1 VSAVGAL
8 AETGRDPRVAWACR
22 VALLLA
28 VVGVFGTWRE
38 SRPVSLDGL
47 EGPHNGWLV
56 IIFALI
62 ALAGM
67 RASTRGSW
75 LGIVTVAGS
84 AGVMLFTAIDDLVND
99 ESVLGGSSA
108 WGIWLTIVASAA
120 LAGAAVFAAVERI
133 RGSGP
138 VFAAPPTGAP
148 PATDGWWPRTVA
160 GFNRWWRPVL
170 AVVGILLAAFF
181 FVLSRQVLAI
191 VEKPSWP
198 PPASAITAADAQ
210 LATERFVARSD
221 VSPADVGVPFAW
233 STAATIDPWPEGKNF
248 FPRIFADIEKARSS
262 VHILMFGWRE
272 GTVGPE
278 LASLLE
284 RKLNEGVEVR
294 IILDSQGTKPYG
306 PTKPM
311 FTKLADAGAQIV
323 VNDVLPL
330 DKDGLYPD
338 HQKVDWSQD
347 DVGRAD
353 HRKLYVIDG
362 KVAWIGGAGVEDHF
376 ENGQFHDVM
385 VRVTGNVV
393 RQAQALFL
401 MSFHAHDGPL
411 PDNLSKY
418 FPVQPEPGRIPIAI
432 LQTVPGGFTSADQA
446 ISELID
452 HARTRLD
459 LMNPYFT
466 DAAMIQRVIAAAKR
480 GVKVRIVV
488 SQTSNNPQASYALKY
503 HYSDLLHAGV
513 QIWEYPGA
521 VVHAKLVLADNT
533 VVFGT
538 VNFDAWSLYRNYEVA
553 MMARSGDVAD
563 LFESRI
569 FAPDIAHSVP
579 GTPPGGVVS
588 GAKEWLWD
596 QLAYFL

>member
-1 VSAVGAL
+1 VSAKPA
-8 AETGRDPRVAWACR
+8 RDPRVAWTCR

-28 VVGVFGTWRE
+28 VVGVFGTWRD
-38 SRPVSLDGL
+38 SGPVSLDGFQ
-47 EGPHNGWLV
+47 GPHNGWLV

-67 RASTRGSW
+67 RACARGSW

-84 AGVMLFTAIDDLVND
+84 AGVMLFTAIDDLGND
-99 ESVLGGSSA
+99 GSVLGGSSG
-108 WGIWLTIVASAA
+108 WGVWLTIAASAV
-120 LAGAAVFAAVERI
+120 LAGAAIFSAVERI

-138 VFAAPPTGAP
+138 AFAAPPKGQLSRN
-148 PATDGWWPRTVA
+148 GWWPRTVA
-160 GFNRWWRPVL
+160 GFKRWWRPVL
-170 AVVGILLAAFF
+170 AVIGILAAAFF
-181 FVLSRQVLAI
+181 FVLSRHVLAI

-198 PPASAITAADAQ
+198 PGPTAITAAGAQ
-210 LATERFVARSD
+210 IATERFAARSN
-221 VSPADVGVPFAW
+221 VSPSDVGVPFAW

-272 GTVGPE
+272 GTVGTE
-278 LASLLE
+278 LTNLLL
-284 RKLNEGVEVR
+284 RKLKEGVEVR

-330 DKDGLYPD
+330 DEDGLYPD
-338 HQKVDWSQD
+338 HQQVDWSQD

-411 PDNLSKY
+411 PADLSKY
-418 FPVQPEPGRIPIAI
+418 FPAQPDPGRIPIAL
-432 LQTVPGGFTSADQA
+432 LQTVPGGFLSADQA
-446 ISELID
+446 IRQLID

-466 DAAMIQRVIAAAKR
+466 DADMIQRVIAAAKR
-480 GVKVRIVV
+480 GVKVRLVI
-488 SQTSNNPQASYALKY
+488 SQTSNNPQAAAALEY
-503 HYSDLLHAGV
+503 HYGDLIHAGV

-521 VVHAKLVLADNT
+521 VVHAKIVLADDT

-538 VNFDAWSLYRNYEVA
+538 VNLDAWSLYRNYEVA
-553 MMARSGDVAD
+553 MMARSAPVAN
-563 LFESRI
+563 LFEERI
-569 FAPDIAHSVP
+569 FNPDIARSRP
-579 GTPPGGVVS
+579 GQPPGGIVAW
-588 GAKEWLWD
+588 AKEWFWD
-596 QLAYFL
+596 KLAYFL

>member
-1 VSAVGAL
+1 VDGQPQKRA
-8 AETGRDPRVAWACR
+8 RDPRVGWACR
-22 VALLLA
+22 GALLLV
-28 VVGVFGTWRE
+28 VVGVFGTWRG
-38 SRPVSLDGL
+38 SGPVSLDGFQ
-47 EGPHNGWLV
+47 GPHNGWLV

-62 ALAGM
+62 ALAGL
-67 RASTRGSW
+67 RACARGSW

-99 ESVLGGSSA
+99 ESVLGGSSG
-108 WGIWLTIVASAA
+108 WGIWVTIVASAVLGVAA
-120 LAGAAVFAAVERI
+120 LFAAVERI
-133 RGSGP
+133 RGAAP
-138 VFAAPPTGAP
+138 VFAAPPKGP
-148 PATDGWWPRTVA
+148 SPAKNGWRPTTA
-160 GFNRWWRPVL
+160 AAFKRWWRPGL
-170 AVVGILLAAFF
+170 ALIGILAAAFF
-181 FVLSRQVLAI
+181 FFVSRQVLAI

-198 PPASAITAADAQ
+198 PPANAVTAAGAQ

-221 VSPADVGVPFAW
+221 VSPADVDIPFAW
-233 STAATIDPWPEGKNF
+233 STAATIEPWPEGKNF
-248 FPRIFADIEKARSS
+248 FPRIFADIENARSS

-272 GTVGPE
+272 GKVGTQ
-278 LASLLE
+278 LTDLLL
-284 RKLNEGVEVR
+284 RKLKQGVEVR

-311 FTKLADAGAQIV
+311 FTELADAGAKIV
-323 VNDVLPL
+323 VNDVFPP

-338 HQKVDWSQD
+338 HQKLDWSQD

-411 PDNLSKY
+411 PPDLTKY
-418 FPVQPEPGRIPIAI
+418 FPTQPDPGRIPIAI

-466 DAAMIQRVIAAAKR
+466 DSAMIQRVIAAAKR

-521 VVHAKLVLADNT
+521 VVHVKLVVADNT

-553 MMARSGDVAD
+553 MMARSAAVAD
-563 LFESRI
+563 LFESRLVD
-569 FAPDIAHSVP
+569 PDIARSVP
-579 GTPPGGVVS
+579 GKPPGGIVS
-588 GAKEWLWD
+588 WAKEWLWD
-596 QLAYFL
+596 KLAYFL

>member
-1 VSAVGAL
+1 
-8 AETGRDPRVAWACR
+8 
-22 VALLLA
+22 
-28 VVGVFGTWRE
+28 
-38 SRPVSLDGL
+38 
-47 EGPHNGWLV
+47 
-56 IIFALI
+56 
-62 ALAGM
+62 
-67 RASTRGSW
+67 
-75 LGIVTVAGS
+75 
-84 AGVMLFTAIDDLVND
+84 
-99 ESVLGGSSA
+99 
-108 WGIWLTIVASAA
+108 
-120 LAGAAVFAAVERI
+120 
-133 RGSGP
+133 
-138 VFAAPPTGAP
+138 
-148 PATDGWWPRTVA
+148 
-160 GFNRWWRPVL
+160 VL
-170 AVVGILLAAFF
+170 AVLGILGAAFL
-181 FVLSRQVLAI
+181 FVVTRQVLAI

-198 PPASAITAADAQ
+198 PAANAITAAGAQ
-210 LATERFVARSD
+210 LATERFDARSD
-221 VSPADVGVPFAW
+221 VSPADAAVPFAW

-248 FPRIFADIEKARSS
+248 FPRIFADIEQAKSS
-262 VHILMFGWRE
+262 VNILMFGWRE
-272 GTVGPE
+272 GKVGTQ
-278 LASLLE
+278 LSDLLLQ
-284 RKLNEGVEVR
+284 KLKEGVEVR

-338 HQKVDWSQD
+338 HQTVDWSQD

-401 MSFHAHDGPL
+401 MSFHGHDGPL
-411 PDNLSKY
+411 PTDLSKY
-418 FPVQPEPGRIPIAI
+418 FPAQPDPGRIPIAI
-432 LQTVPGGFTSADQA
+432 LQTAPGGFASADQA

-459 LMNPYFT
+459 IMNPYFT

-488 SQTSNNPQASYALKY
+488 SQSSNNPQADYALKY
-503 HYSDLLHAGV
+503 HYDDLLDAGV

-521 VVHAKLVLADNT
+521 VVHAKLVVADDT
-533 VVFGT
+533 AEFGT

-553 MMARSGDVAD
+553 MMARSAATAN

-569 FAPDIAHSVP
+569 FDPDIARSVA
-579 GTPPGGVVS
+579 GTTPGGAIS
-588 GAKEWLWD
+588 WAKEWLWD
-596 QLAYFL
+596 KLAYFL